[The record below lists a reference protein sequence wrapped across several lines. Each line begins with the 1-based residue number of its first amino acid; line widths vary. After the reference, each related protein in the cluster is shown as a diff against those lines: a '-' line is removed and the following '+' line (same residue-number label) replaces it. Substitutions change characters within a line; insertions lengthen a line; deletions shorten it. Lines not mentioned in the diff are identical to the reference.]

1 LTRLVVDASVAVP
14 WAVPEAG
21 DEAALRIRDAFA
33 AGRLELLAP
42 GLFVAEV
49 ANALWKKC
57 RLQGELTEQEAKQA
71 LGLLLAALPELAPE
85 APLAPQAVY
94 LALTYRRPVYDC
106 LYVALALR
114 ERCPLVTA
122 DGALRAAFAPTLGQL
137 VRSPEEVVAGLR
149 A

>member
-1 LTRLVVDASVAVP
+1 MTRLVVDASVAVP
-14 WAVPEAG
+14 WAVPEPG

-33 AGRLELLAP
+33 AGRVELLAP
-42 GLFVAEV
+42 GLFVAEA

-57 RLQGELTEQEAKQA
+57 RLRGELTEQEARHA
-71 LGLLLAALPELAPE
+71 LGLLLAALPELVPE
-85 APLAPQAVY
+85 APLAPQAME
-94 LALTYRRPVYDC
+94 LAITYRHPVYDC

-122 DGALRAAFAPTLGQL
+122 DGALHATFAPTLGRL
-137 VRSPEEVVAGLR
+137 VRSPGEVAAELR